1 MWPAAVLYK
10 DSMTALPTP
19 SSRWVFL
26 TLLGMLTFSPIGAS
40 AGMTPEEVKA
50 FNINKALAT
59 DSELRGVQYKGSPE
73 AQFDLAVCYH
83 DGVGVAKDFVQ
94 AVAWWRKAALAGH
107 SPSQFYLALKYESG
121 EGLAKDY
128 EQAVYWYRKA
138 ALGGLVEASNNLGR
152 CYAFGVGVTKDKI
165 EAYAH
170 YNIAGATDEIA
181 RRNLALLEKSMTM
194 EEVAAGQT
202 RTKALLREVGPK
214 AASGSAIASTEE
226 SVKEE
231 PRTKGLIGKS
241 AHWLADKGRWLGTH
255 FWIEIAFSALL
266 VGVIF
271 GGMMGASNARSDK
284 KTGK

>member
-1 MWPAAVLYK
+1 
-10 DSMTALPTP
+10 MTAVTAT
-19 SSRWVFL
+19 SSRWAFL
-26 TLLGMLTFSPIGAS
+26 ALLGMLTISPAGAS

-73 AQFDLAVCYH
+73 AQFDLALCYH

-165 EAYAH
+165 EAYAY

-202 RTKALLREVGPK
+202 RTKALLREVGTK
-214 AASGSAIASTEE
+214 AASSSAIASTEE

-255 FWIEIAFSALL
+255 FWLEIAFSALL

-271 GGMMGASNARSDK
+271 GGMMGASNAQSDK